1 MGQAEYKIFII
12 LATLILL
19 VFIGGIVV
27 FIVQYHKRKIIHEK
41 EMAILNEQHI
51 QDLLNT
57 KLEIQVQTMEDIG
70 REIHDN
76 IGQHLTLA
84 SIYANQ
90 IAFEDIY
97 PKINRQ
103 VASIS
108 TILNE
113 SLAELRKLSKNLT
126 NTTAEYTELKD
137 LINNE
142 CQRVN
147 ALNICNVKYNYT
159 DTNFRISATIK
170 NFILRII
177 QEFLQ
182 NSLKHANCKN
192 ISLDFQYSDSGLSIL
207 AQDDGKGFSI
217 DTYGANPSKGIG
229 LPNMKKR
236 AELIGAEFSFKS
248 IENEGTSLNLFIP
261 AKKLYTS

>member
-1 MGQAEYKIFII
+1 MGQAEFKIFIV

-27 FIVQYHKRKIIHEK
+27 FIVQYHRRKLLHEK

-57 KLEIQVQTMEDIG
+57 KLEIQLQTMEDIG

-90 IAFEDIY
+90 IAFEETY
-97 PKINRQ
+97 PNISQQ
-103 VASIS
+103 VTTIS
-108 TILNE
+108 SILNE

-126 NTTAEYTELKD
+126 NTSAEYTELKD
-137 LINNE
+137 LIDNE
-142 CQRVN
+142 CKRVN
-147 ALNICNVKYNYT
+147 ALNICKVKYNYT
-159 DTNFRISATIK
+159 DTNFKMSATIK

-192 ISLDFQYSDSGLSIL
+192 ISLDFQYSTAGLSVD
-207 AQDDGKGFSI
+207 AHDDGKGFSMDI
-217 DTYGANPSKGIG
+217 YGENPAKGIG

-236 AELIGAEFSFKS
+236 ADLIGAEFSFNS
-248 IENEGTSLNLFIP
+248 ILNEGTSLHLFIP
-261 AKKLYTS
+261 AKQLSTS